1 METSPLVTSLS
12 WGSVTV
18 AGHGTFKDVE
28 VWPGGAREWDWA
40 ETGTR
45 HQPGIQLDDVR
56 EILAHGADVVVL
68 GRGVE
73 EVLEV
78 RARTVRSLE
87 LLGVEVHV
95 AQSER
100 AVELYNQLAATRAVG
115 LLLHTTC

>member
-1 METSPLVTSLS
+1 MDTSPLVTSLS

-18 AGHGTFKDVE
+18 AGHGTFKDVK

-40 ETGTR
+40 ETATR

-56 EILAHGADVVVL
+56 EILDHGADVVVL
-68 GRGVE
+68 GRGVD

-95 AQSER
+95 AQSEQ
-100 AVELYNQLAATRAVG
+100 AVELYNELAATRAVG